1 MDRTEI
7 IERLKNIAEHAVH
20 TVGERPFIM
29 SLDDGIAVHE
39 AIELL
44 EKAETNCPEI
54 PDSWIPVKA
63 HPATDEE
70 QESSPDIDYWFD
82 CEMPD
87 DEQEILVT
95 VKHKNWLS
103 VEKDVCYVDSCY
115 GLDSGYDWL
124 DDIIAWMPLPEP
136 YKEGE
141 K

>member
-44 EKAETNCPEI
+44 KKAETNHPEI

-95 VKHKNWLS
+95 VKHKNWIS

-136 YKEGE
+136 YKEE
-141 K
+141 